1 MTTDPAAPAPAPLD
15 QAHFGGASVLDDLA
29 WRGLI
34 AHSTD
39 LEALRTELAAGPMT
53 FYCGFDPTAASLH
66 VGHLAQTLTAR
77 RLQLAGHP
85 PLALV
90 GGATGMIGDPKL
102 NGERTLDQAEVVSA
116 WSEGIRRQLER
127 YFDFEG
133 PAAAR
138 MVNNHDWTA
147 PMSVIEFL
155 RDIGKHFSV
164 NRMLDREA
172 VARRLADQ
180 GISYTEFSY
189 VLLQSMD
196 YLELFRR
203 HGCRLQTGGSD
214 QFGNIVAGVDL
225 VRRVEGISVHALTTP
240 LMTKADGTKFG
251 KTEGGAVWLDPELT
265 SPYAFYQFWLNS
277 DDRDVPGNLRMFSFR
292 GRAEIEA
299 LDVEMAE
306 RPAARAGQ
314 RALAQ
319 ELTEMVHGADAL
331 AAVEAASRALFG
343 SGELREVPEAT
354 LDAALRETEFGEVRL
369 PQGSAVGAIDLLV
382 ASGLAPSKGAARRT
396 IADGGASVNNVRIA
410 DDTTTFTAED
420 TLAGG
425 WLVVRRGR
433 RAVSGVRLVTG

>member
-1 MTTDPAAPAPAPLD
+1 MTTHPTATGPFEGAA
-15 QAHFGGASVLDDLA
+15 VLDDLA

-39 LEALRTELAAGPMT
+39 LDALRAELAAGPVT

-77 RLQLAGHP
+77 RFQLAGHL

-90 GGATGMIGDPKL
+90 GGATGMIGDPKPA
-102 NGERTLDQAEVVSA
+102 GERTLNEAEVVAS

-127 YFDFEG
+127 FFDFEG

-225 VRRVEGISVHALTTP
+225 VRRVEG
-240 LMTKADGTKFG
+240 
-251 KTEGGAVWLDPELT
+251 
-265 SPYAFYQFWLNS
+265 
-277 DDRDVPGNLRMFSFR
+277 
-292 GRAEIEA
+292 
-299 LDVEMAE
+299 
-306 RPAARAGQ
+306 ARCT
-314 RALAQ
+314 R
-319 ELTEMVHGADAL
+319 
-331 AAVEAASRALFG
+331 
-343 SGELREVPEAT
+343 
-354 LDAALRETEFGEVRL
+354 
-369 PQGSAVGAIDLLV
+369 
-382 ASGLAPSKGAARRT
+382 
-396 IADGGASVNNVRIA
+396 
-410 DDTTTFTAED
+410 
-420 TLAGG
+420 
-425 WLVVRRGR
+425 
-433 RAVSGVRLVTG
+433 

>member
-1 MTTDPAAPAPAPLD
+1 MTTHPTATGPFEGAAI
-15 QAHFGGASVLDDLA
+15 LDDLA

-39 LEALRTELAAGPMT
+39 LDALRAELAAGPVT

-77 RLQLAGHP
+77 RFQLAGHL

-90 GGATGMIGDPKL
+90 GGATGMIGDPKPA
-102 NGERTLDQAEVVSA
+102 GERSLNEAEVVAS

-127 YFDFEG
+127 FFDFEG

-138 MVNNHDWTA
+138 MVNNHEWTA

-225 VRRVEGISVHALTTP
+225 VRRVEGASVHALTTP
-240 LMTKADGTKFG
+240 LMTKADGTKFS
-251 KTEGGAVWLDPELT
+251 KTEGGAVWLDPTLT

-277 DDRDVPGNLRMFSFR
+277 DDRDVAGNLRMFSFR
-292 GRAEIEA
+292 SRAEIEA
-299 LDVEMAE
+299 LDAE
-306 RPAARAGQ
+306 VAARPAARAGQ

-319 ELTEMVHGADAL
+319 ELTALVHGPDAL

-343 SGELREVPEAT
+343 TGDLQEVPEET
-354 LDAALRETEFGEVRL
+354 LDAALRETDFGEL
-369 PQGSAVGAIDLLV
+369 AIPDGSTVGAVDVLV
-382 ASGLAPSKGAARRT
+382 AAGLAASRGAARRT
-396 IADGGASVNNVRIA
+396 IGEGGASVNNVRIA
-410 DDTTTFTAED
+410 DDQVSFTAAD
-420 TLAGG
+420 AVAGR
-425 WLVVRRGR
+425 WLVVRRGKR
-433 RAVSGVRLVTG
+433 SVAGVRLVSG